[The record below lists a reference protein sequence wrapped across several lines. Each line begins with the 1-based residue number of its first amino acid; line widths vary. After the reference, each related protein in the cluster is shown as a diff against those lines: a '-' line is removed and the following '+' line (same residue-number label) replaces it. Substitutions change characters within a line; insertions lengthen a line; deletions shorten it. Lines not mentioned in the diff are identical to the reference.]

1 MITSVPALA
10 TPAVTPAVT
19 NMSGIMSKMAVLF
32 IIGLLASLS
41 TTDAHPY
48 SFEEEGGD
56 RSSTRVPGQ
65 PSHPVAKPLPPSR
78 TGTLRTNDG
87 DMIPAIVG
95 LPPAPDQTEY
105 RLNPQDLV
113 NITVLHVPELS
124 TTQHIGNTGHI
135 QLPLIGHIRIGGLT
149 VEEAQQRIAGELS
162 RDYLQDP
169 RVNVFVEKYQ
179 GLKFTVLGAVG
190 RPGVFDITGRITL
203 LQGLAMAGGFTR
215 GAKEKQIV
223 LIRMHRPGHSQAY
236 IIDSEKVQCG
246 ALADPILVGGDRIVV
261 PKFEVPFFFKEVL
274 GTVRGFIPFL

>member
-1 MITSVPALA
+1 M
-10 TPAVTPAVT
+10 TPVMAPVMANV
-19 NMSGIMSKMAVLF
+19 SAIMSKLAVLF
-32 IIGLLASLS
+32 MIGLLAGL
-41 TTDAHPY
+41 TATDAHPY
-48 SFEEEGGD
+48 SFEDEGGS

-65 PSHPVAKPLPPSR
+65 PSRPVAKPLPPSR
-78 TGTLRTNDG
+78 TGTPRTNDG
-87 DMIPAIVG
+87 NMIPAIVG

-113 NITVLHVPELS
+113 NITVLHVPDLS

-190 RPGVFDITGRITL
+190 RPGVFDITGQITL
-203 LQGLAMAGGFTR
+203 LQGLAMAGGFAK
-215 GAKEKQIV
+215 GAKEEQIV
-223 LIRMHRPGHSQAY
+223 LIRTDRPGHSQAY
-236 IIDSEKVQCG
+236 IINGEKVQCG

-261 PKFEVPFFFKEVL
+261 PKFEIPFFFKEVL